1 MAEGDIRR
9 AIQNR
14 RGGLIKHGGRRL
26 LHVPRLLILRASVGV
41 TALHAGDIKPLGGS
55 GLVPREVVPLQKA
68 GGEDSEIRVYA
79 CVNDDDDSFAGYAKA
94 GLGISQADAL
104 GRRLGRI
111 TVRNDGAV
119 R

>member
-1 MAEGDIRR
+1 MAEGDKRD

-55 GLVPREVVPLQKA
+55 GLVPREVVPLQKD
-68 GGEDSEIRVYA
+68 GGEDRVIRLYA
-79 CVNDDDDSFAGYAKA
+79 CVNDGDHSFAVYAKA
-94 GLGISQADAL
+94 LMGIRESNDL
-104 GRRLGRI
+104 CSRLGLI
-111 TVRNDGAV
+111 TVPNDD
-119 R
+119 